1 MESAARA
8 GAEPADA
15 RSQRYLEVLGIA
27 ADVFLQERDF
37 DASLVRISQL
47 LLAEGNEWL
56 TIYRPAG
63 GGTFEAMAVVH
74 EDPRL
79 AAIALKFLRTR
90 PVGNERYLD
99 LVAQTREAL
108 VLSEIDMSAAIGTTS
123 NAEYLALLRAAHHSA
138 MMLVPIVGR
147 DETWGILQF
156 LSGPHGRRF
165 EGVDLAFARDLSK
178 LAAIALDNAWLVD
191 RAETALDE
199 LRFLAEVGETMV
211 ETLDLTTRLHRFVN
225 GVVPRL
231 ADWATVNL
239 LKDDG
244 SIETLAI
251 AHRDPA
257 LEEVVERLR
266 GPFYANLEHND
277 GTANVLRTGRSRLM
291 TGVDETFLRR
301 HIRPDAFDDI
311 LLLGADSA
319 LTVPLIAHGRLYG
332 TLAAMRTERERPF
345 LERDIRL
352 IEELARRAAVAIANA
367 KLFERSATV
376 ADAFQHAQLPER
388 LPRVPGIMLS
398 AFYAAGRREATIG
411 GDWYDAFPLSDG
423 RLVIS
428 IGDVSGSGLRAAVIM
443 GSVRQLVR
451 GAAQLQADPSAMLD
465 AVDRALRAEHPD
477 AIVTAFVGVV
487 EPAER
492 RVTYASAGHP
502 PPLLRSESGEIS
514 ELATVGLPLGL
525 RGTGVSRTTLQPCGP
540 GSFLLLYTDG
550 LTESTRDILE
560 GERRVREALGDVRLV
575 RSSEAARALHDVI
588 LADGAHDDV
597 AMLGLWFT

>member
-8 GAEPADA
+8 GSEPGEA
-15 RSQRYLEVLGIA
+15 RSQRYLELLGTA

-37 DASLVRISQL
+37 DASLVRISGL

-56 TIYRPAG
+56 TIYRPSADG
-63 GGTFEAMAVVH
+63 AFEATAVVH

-79 AAIALKFLRTR
+79 AATALQFLRTR
-90 PVGNERYLD
+90 PIGNERYLE
-99 LVAQTREAL
+99 LVAATRESL
-108 VLSEIDMSAAIGTTS
+108 VVSEIDISWAIGTTT
-123 NAEYLALLRAAHHSA
+123 NPEYLALLRAAHQSA

-156 LSGPHGRRF
+156 LSGPQRRRF
-165 EGVDLAFARDLSK
+165 EEADLAFARDLGK

-211 ETLDLTTRLHRFVN
+211 ETLDLATRLDRFVN
-225 GVVPRL
+225 AVVPRL
-231 ADWATVNL
+231 ADWASVNL
-239 LKDDG
+239 LEDDG
-244 SIETLAI
+244 SIETHAI

-257 LEEVVERLR
+257 LAEVVERLR
-266 GPFYANLEHND
+266 GPFYANIEHND
-277 GTANVLRTGRSRLM
+277 GTGNVLRTGRSRLM
-291 TGVDETFLRR
+291 TGVDESFLRR
-301 HIRPDAFDDI
+301 HIRPDVFDDVI
-311 LLLGADSA
+311 VLGADSA
-319 LTVPLIAHGRLYG
+319 LTVPLIAHGRTYG
-332 TLAAMRTERERPF
+332 SLAAMRTERERPF

-367 KLFERSATV
+367 KLFERSSTV
-376 ADAFQHAQLPER
+376 ADAFQQAQLPGK
-388 LPRVPGIMLS
+388 LPRVPGIVLS

-411 GDWYDAFPLSDG
+411 GDWYDAFTLTDG
-423 RLVIS
+423 RVVIS

-443 GSVRQLVR
+443 GSVRQMIR

-465 AVDRALRAEHPD
+465 AVDRALRVEHPD
-477 AIVTAFVGVV
+477 AIVTAFVGVI
-487 EPAER
+487 EPGER
-492 RVTYASAGHP
+492 RITYASAGHP
-502 PPLLRSESGEIS
+502 PPLLRTESGEIT

-525 RGTGVSRTTLQPCGP
+525 RGPGSRTTTQPCGP

-560 GERRVREALGDVRLV
+560 GERRVREALRDVRLV
-575 RSSEAARALHDVI
+575 RSSEAARALHDAI
-588 LADGAHDDV
+588 LKDGAHDDV
-597 AMLGLWFT
+597 ALLGLSFV